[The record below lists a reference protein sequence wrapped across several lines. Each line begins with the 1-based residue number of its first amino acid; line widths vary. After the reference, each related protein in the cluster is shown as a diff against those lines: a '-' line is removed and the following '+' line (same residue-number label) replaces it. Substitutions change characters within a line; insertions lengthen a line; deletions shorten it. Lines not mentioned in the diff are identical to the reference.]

1 MSARCGTLVGKPRA
15 VWGLTGVEGG
25 GGGGGGGAAVM
36 LCGLVCICV
45 AVSSMTS
52 TILSLVGVVVFTA
65 CVGLSVVATA
75 LAGDDEAMLM
85 SGETQHVGLNPKRS
99 NSFQMTRV
107 QDSIIGFVRHGFG

>member
-1 MSARCGTLVGKPRA
+1 MSARCGTLVGKPRP
-15 VWGLTGVEGG
+15 VWGFTGVEGG
-25 GGGGGGGAAVM
+25 GGGGGGAVM

-52 TILSLVGVVVFTA
+52 TILSLVGVDVLTA
-65 CVGLSVVATA
+65 CVGLSLVAIA

-99 NSFQMTRV
+99 ISFQMTRV

>member
-1 MSARCGTLVGKPRA
+1 MVGKPRA
-15 VWGLTGVEGG
+15 VWGLTGVE

-52 TILSLVGVVVFTA
+52 TILSLAGVDVFIA
-65 CVGLSVVATA
+65 RVGLSLVATA

-107 QDSIIGFVRHGFG
+107 KIQSTWFVRHGFG